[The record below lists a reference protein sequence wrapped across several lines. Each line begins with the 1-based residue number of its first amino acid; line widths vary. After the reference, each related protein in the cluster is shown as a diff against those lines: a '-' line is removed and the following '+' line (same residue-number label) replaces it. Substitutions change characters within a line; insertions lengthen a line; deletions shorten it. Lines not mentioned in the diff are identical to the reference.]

1 MSGNGASPTI
11 SEVLNDTFGFPEF
24 RPGQEEVIDT
34 IMGGGN
40 VLAVMP
46 TGSGKSLCYQVPA
59 IALPGIT
66 VVVSPLV
73 ALMQD
78 QVAALKLAGVAAE
91 TINSSRDRGTNIETW
106 RGVSGGTIKL
116 LYLSPERLMTEQM
129 LSALSGLPLS
139 LVVVDEAHCI
149 SQWGPAFRPE
159 YADLTRLK
167 ELFPKTPV
175 AAFTA
180 TADEVTREDIADKL
194 FSGDARVF
202 VAGFDRPNISLAVE
216 MKRGWK
222 QQLKAF
228 LADHEGQSGI
238 VYCLSRKKTEE
249 AAQLMCDEGI
259 RALPYHAGLDA
270 QVRNRNQDI
279 FLTEPGV
286 VMAATIAFGMGIDK
300 PDVRYVFHTDM
311 PGSVEAYYQEIG
323 RAGRDGAPAEAC
335 MLYGLDDM
343 RMRRVFIEDEES
355 TPERKRREHKRLDA
369 LIGYCEAP
377 ECRRRSLLAYFG
389 ETTEPCGNCDVCLN
403 PVPLTD
409 GTVEGQKALSAVV
422 RTGQRFG
429 AAHIIDVLRGNNTE
443 KVLNARHDQLP
454 TFGVGE
460 DLKKEEW
467 RSILRQLVAAGF
479 LEIDIQGYGGMK
491 MTAAGRDLL
500 KGEKTF
506 SYRTDVVHRKPAP
519 KKSAKTRAEEADLT
533 GEEMTLL
540 GTLKELRLELARE
553 RNVPA
558 YVIFSDRSLQDMAR
572 KRPGSLEE
580 FAEVFGVGEAKLRDF
595 AEPFLAAIGTAGPPS
610 E

>member
-1 MSGNGASPTI
+1 MSGNGAAPTI

-59 IALPGIT
+59 IALPGVT

-91 TINSSRDRGTNIETW
+91 TINSSRDREANVATW
-106 RGVSGGTIKL
+106 RGVSDGTTKL

-129 LSALSGLPLS
+129 LSALSSLPLS
-139 LVVVDEAHCI
+139 LIVVDEAHCI

-167 ELFPKTPV
+167 ELFPETPV

-180 TADEVTREDIADKL
+180 TADEITREDIADKL
-194 FSGDARVF
+194 FAGEARIF
-202 VAGFDRPNISLAVE
+202 VAGFDRPNISLGVE
-216 MKRGWK
+216 MKRSWK
-222 QQLKAF
+222 QQLKSF
-228 LADHEGQSGI
+228 LAEHEDQSGI

-270 QVRNRNQDI
+270 ETRNRNQDI

-323 RAGRDGAPAEAC
+323 RAGRDGAPAEAH

-355 TPERKRREHKRLDA
+355 TTERKRREHKRLDA

-403 PVPLTD
+403 PVALTD

-429 AAHIIDVLRGNNTE
+429 AAHIIDVLRGNSTE

-491 MTAAGRDLL
+491 MTEAGRALL
-500 KGEKTF
+500 KGEKSF
-506 SYRTDVVHRKPAP
+506 SYRTDVVHRKTAP
-519 KKSAKTRAEEADLT
+519 KKSAKTRAEEAELT
-533 GEEMTLL
+533 GEELTLL
-540 GTLKELRLELARE
+540 GALKELRLELARE

-572 KRPGSLEE
+572 KRPSSVEE
-580 FAEVFGVGEAKLRDF
+580 FADVFGVGESKLRDF
-595 AEPFLAAIGTAGPPS
+595 AEPFLAAIGSAA
-610 E
+610 